1 MEAEVSFVKESSSES
16 LKKMV
21 NDHNIE
27 VASLEQ
33 TIQKARI
40 ETAKLKS
47 DSMKKTREDMTKI

>member
-27 VASLEQ
+27 VASLEE